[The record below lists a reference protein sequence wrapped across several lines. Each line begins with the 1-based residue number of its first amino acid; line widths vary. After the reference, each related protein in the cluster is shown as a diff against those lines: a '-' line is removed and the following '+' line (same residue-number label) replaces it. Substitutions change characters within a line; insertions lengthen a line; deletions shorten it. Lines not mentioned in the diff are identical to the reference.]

1 MSKDQLMDQKNSSRV
16 LLILAIIILLVL
28 ATIGAALWESLQS
41 SPRTQFGLARHRW
54 ETNAIA
60 HYRMIAS
67 YYGHR
72 SQCYYD
78 VEVLQGRVVRTFTS
92 GCLGSGDSKNFTVDG
107 IFKNFERYATQKVC
121 SPNGCYCEGNYVVRA
136 TYDETLGYPQRITTT
151 FRRDTLNDLLHGRL
165 GVQQCLR
172 TDPVVERFDR
182 VKITILP

>member
-1 MSKDQLMDQKNSSRV
+1 MDNDLLIDQKKSARTLWVISS
-16 LLILAIIILLVL
+16 IFMLVL
-28 ATIGAALWESLQS
+28 GVIGVMSWDSFESAPS
-41 SPRTQFGLARHRW
+41 TQFTLARHRW
-54 ETNAIA
+54 EIHAIS
-60 HYRMIAS
+60 HYRMNAS

-78 VEVLQGRVVRTFTS
+78 IEVLQGRVVRTFTS
-92 GCLGSGDSKNFTVDG
+92 GCLGGGDSKNFTIDG
-107 IFKNFERYATQKVC
+107 IFTNFERYATQKIC

-136 TYDETLGYPQRITTT
+136 IYEETLGYPQRITTV
-151 FRRDTLNDLLHGRL
+151 FRRDTLTDLFHGKL